1 MIAIMEEVAT
11 VARQCSGCGARVE
24 LPGGEV
30 STKCSYCGSP
40 LVDSEKAAHH
50 FDAIA
55 PFRIERTVAQL
66 RLKEFLGRKL
76 WAPKAVRHAM
86 VHGRDLRGLLVPF
99 WTYDGVLRSEY
110 EARIG
115 IHWYRTET
123 YTDTQGKTRTR
134 TVKETEW
141 FYMEG
146 TAARRFDD
154 HLVSG
159 SVGLPE
165 PESNALE
172 PFDLGWAVPFDARLV
187 SRWESYLP
195 SVDANRADQIA
206 LGELR
211 DLEAERITGALL
223 PGDVNT
229 LQSIGSE
236 VEIEERRIVLLPV
249 WVASFSHAGKAYR
262 LLVNGQS
269 GACMGEVPVSAWKVS
284 AAVVAAIIVIGIV
297 LWSAGVFG

>member
-1 MIAIMEEVAT
+1 MEEAAT

-24 LPGGEV
+24 LPAGEV

-55 PFRIERTVAQL
+55 PFRIERTVAQQRL
-66 RLKEFLGRKL
+66 REYLGKKL
-76 WAPKAVRHAM
+76 WAPKAVRRTM
-86 VHGRDLRGLLVPF
+86 VDGRDLRGLLVPF
-99 WTYDGVLRSEY
+99 WTYDGVVRSEY
-110 EARIG
+110 DARIG

-123 YTDTQGKTRTR
+123 YTDGQGKTRTR

-141 FYMEG
+141 FHMEG
-146 TAARRFDD
+146 TAARRFAD

-165 PESNALE
+165 AESNALE
-172 PFDLGWAVPFDARLV
+172 PFDLGWAVPFDARLI
-187 SRWESYLP
+187 SGWEAELP
-195 SVDANRADQIA
+195 SVDKDRADQVA
-206 LGELR
+206 LAELR
-211 DLEAERITGALL
+211 DLEAGRIASDLL

-229 LQSIGSE
+229 LQSIGSHVE
-236 VEIEERRIVLLPV
+236 VENRSMVLLPV
-249 WVASFSHAGKAYR
+249 WVASFSHADNAYR

-269 GACMGEVPVSAWKVS
+269 GTCRGEVPISVWKVS
-284 AAVVAAIIVIGIV
+284 AAVLAGVIV
-297 LWSAGVFG
+297 LVLVLWYAGVFG